1 MKKKV
6 IIIGSGI
13 AGLAVSIRL
22 KSKGYSVEVYEKNK
36 NVGGK
41 LSDFYI
47 DKFRHDFG
55 PKLFTMPNLIEDIFE
70 NAGVNTDKY
79 FKYDKLEIACKYFWD
94 DGQIFNAYSDSQKF
108 INEVHKN
115 FNKHENKVEEYIF
128 NSKKKFNLVKK
139 IFLEKSLHK
148 ISTYLSLDSLKAI
161 LNFLQLNIFI
171 SLNSLNRRYFK
182 DEKLIQLF
190 NRFATYNGSS
200 PYLTSGIMSII
211 QHLEHDLGVFMP
223 RKGIS
228 DISYSLY
235 NLAIDLGVKF
245 HFNSEIDNIIIKNK
259 SAVGVSINKINHK
272 ADIIISN
279 MDINLTYDR
288 LLKGYKKPFFIKN
301 YQPSSSAVVFYWN
314 MNKSFSNINV
324 HNIIFSRDQKKE
336 FDYIF
341 NKKSIYDD
349 PTVYICSTSKIVKE
363 DAPIGSENWFILINS
378 PFDSGQDWKK
388 IKKTLRDNI
397 IKKINSTLKVDIE
410 SNIVGEKI
418 LTPIEIEIETLS
430 KFGALYGSSSNSLQ
444 SAFIRHPNFSKNI
457 NNLYF
462 CGGSVHPGG
471 GIPLCLNSA
480 KIVSDLIN

>member
-22 KSKGYSVEVYEKNK
+22 KSKGHSVEVYEKNK

-79 FKYDKLEIACKYFWD
+79 FKYDKLDIACKYFWD

-108 INEVHKN
+108 INEVHKK

-171 SLNSLNRRYFK
+171 SLNSLNKKYFK

-245 HFNSEIDNIIIKNK
+245 HFNSEIDSIIIKNK

-363 DAPIGSENWFILINS
+363 DAPIGCENWFILINS

-388 IKKTLRDNI
+388 IKKTLRDNV
-397 IKKINSTLKVDIE
+397 IKKISSTLKVDIE

>member
-36 NVGGK
+36 NAGGK

-363 DAPIGSENWFILINS
+363 DAPIGCENWFILINS

>member
-1 MKKKV
+1 LKKKV

-94 DGQIFNAYSDSQKF
+94 DGQIFNAYSGSQKF

-363 DAPIGSENWFILINS
+363 DAPIGCENWFILINS

>member
-13 AGLAVSIRL
+13 AGLALSIRL
-22 KSKGYSVEVYEKNK
+22 KSKGYNVEVFEKNE

-41 LSDFYI
+41 LSDFYL
-47 DKFRHDFG
+47 DNFRHDFG

-70 NAGVNTDKY
+70 DAGVNIDKY
-79 FKYDKLEIACKYFWD
+79 FKYDKLDIACKYFWD
-94 DGQIFNAYSDSQKF
+94 DGHIFNAYSDSQKF
-108 INEVHKN
+108 IHEIHNK
-115 FNKHENKVEEYIF
+115 FNKEENKVEEYIF

-139 IFLEKSLHK
+139 IFLENSLHK
-148 ISTYLSLDSLKAI
+148 ISTYLSLDSVKAI
-161 LNFLQLNIFI
+161 FNFLQLNIFI

-235 NLAIDLGVKF
+235 NLATDLGVKF
-245 HFNSEIDNIIIKNK
+245 YFNSEIDKIIIKNK
-259 SAVGVSINKINHK
+259 SAVGVSINKISHK

-288 LLKGYKKPFFIKN
+288 LLKGYKKPLFIKN

-324 HNIIFSRDQKKE
+324 HNIIFGKDQKKE

-349 PTVYICSTSKIVKE
+349 PTIYICSTSKIVKE
-363 DAPIGSENWFILINS
+363 DAPTGCENWFILINS

-388 IKKTLRDNI
+388 IKKTLRNNI
-397 IKKINSTLKVDIE
+397 IKKISSTLKIDIK

-418 LTPIEIEIETLS
+418 LTPVDIETETLS
-430 KFGALYGSSSNSLQ
+430 KFGSLYGSSSNSLK
-444 SAFIRHPNFSKNI
+444 SAFIRHPNFSRKT

-480 KIVSDLIN
+480 KIVSDLIG

>member
-79 FKYDKLEIACKYFWD
+79 FKYDKLDIACKYFWD

-108 INEVHKN
+108 INEVHKK
-115 FNKHENKVEEYIF
+115 FDKHENKVEEYIF

-182 DEKLIQLF
+182 DKKLIQLF

-245 HFNSEIDNIIIKNK
+245 HFNSEIDSIIIKNK

-288 LLKGYKKPFFIKN
+288 LLNGYKKPFFIKN

-341 NKKSIYDD
+341 NKKSIYED

-363 DAPIGSENWFILINS
+363 DAPIGCENWFILINS

-397 IKKINSTLKVDIE
+397 IKKISSTLKVDIE

>member
-1 MKKKV
+1 LKKKV

-79 FKYDKLEIACKYFWD
+79 FKYDKLDIACKYFWD

-108 INEVHKN
+108 INEVHEK
-115 FNKHENKVEEYIF
+115 FDKHENKVEQYIL

-148 ISTYLSLDSLKAI
+148 ISTYLSFDSLKGI

-171 SLNSLNRRYFK
+171 SLNSLNKRYFR

-223 RKGIS
+223 KKGIS
-228 DISYSLY
+228 DISQSLY

-245 HFNSEIDNIIIKNK
+245 HFNSEIDKILIKHK
-259 SAVGVSINKINHK
+259 SAVGVSINKINYK
-272 ADIIISN
+272 ADIIVSN

-301 YQPSSSAVVFYWN
+301 YHPSSSAVVFYWN
-314 MNKSFSNINV
+314 MNKSFSNISV
-324 HNIIFSRDQKKE
+324 HNIIFSSDQKKE

-341 NKKSIYDD
+341 NKNSIYDD

-363 DAPIGSENWFILINS
+363 DAPSGCENWFILINS
-378 PFDSGQDWKK
+378 PFDSGQNWKK
-388 IKKTLRDNI
+388 IKKNLRNNI
-397 IKKINSTLKVDIE
+397 IKKINSTLNVDIE
-410 SNIVGEKI
+410 SNIIGEKI
-418 LTPIEIEIETLS
+418 LTPVDIENETLS
-430 KFGALYGSSSNSLQ
+430 KFGSLYGSSSNSLQ

>member
-1 MKKKV
+1 LKKKV

-13 AGLAVSIRL
+13 AGLALSVRL
-22 KSKGYSVEVYEKNK
+22 KSKGYDVEVFEKNK

-41 LSDFYI
+41 LSDFYLNN
-47 DKFRHDFG
+47 FRHDFG

-70 NAGVNTDKY
+70 DARVDIKKY
-79 FKYDKLEIACKYFWD
+79 FKYDKLDIACKYFWD
-94 DGQIFNAYSDSQKF
+94 DGHIFNAYSDSQKF
-108 INEVHKN
+108 IDEVYKKFDREGN
-115 FNKHENKVEEYIF
+115 QVEKYIF

-148 ISTYLSLDSLKAI
+148 ISTYLSFDTLKGI

-171 SLNSLNRRYFK
+171 SLNSLNKRYFR

-223 RKGIS
+223 KKGIS
-228 DISYSLY
+228 DISLSLY

-245 HFNSEIDNIIIKNK
+245 HFNSEIDKILIKHK
-259 SAVGVSINKINHK
+259 SAVGVSINKINYK
-272 ADIIISN
+272 ADIIVSN

-314 MNKSFSNINV
+314 MNKSFSNISV
-324 HNIIFSRDQKKE
+324 HNIIFSRDQMKE

-341 NKKSIYDD
+341 NRNSIYYD

-363 DAPIGSENWFILINS
+363 DAPSGYENWFILINS
-378 PFDSGQDWKK
+378 PFDSGQNWKT
-388 IKKTLRDNI
+388 IKKNLRNNI
-397 IKKINSTLKVDIE
+397 IKKINSTLNVDIE
-410 SNIVGEKI
+410 SNIIGEKI
-418 LTPIEIEIETLS
+418 LTPVDIENETLS
-430 KFGALYGSSSNSLQ
+430 KFGSLYGSSSNSLQ
-444 SAFIRHPNFSKNI
+444 SAFIRHPNFSKKI

>member
-1 MKKKV
+1 LKKKV

-341 NKKSIYDD
+341 NKKSIYED

-363 DAPIGSENWFILINS
+363 DAPIGCENWFILINS

>member
-1 MKKKV
+1 MKRKA

-22 KSKGYSVEVYEKNK
+22 KSKGYDVEVYEKND

-47 DKFRHDFG
+47 NDFRHDFG
-55 PKLFTMPNLIEDIFE
+55 PKLFTMPNLIEDLYKV
-70 NAGVNTDKY
+70 AGVDINNY
-79 FKYDKLEIACKYFWD
+79 FKYQKLEIACKYFWD
-94 DGQIFNAYSDSQKF
+94 DGDTFNAYSNNQKF
-108 INEVHKN
+108 INEVYKK
-115 FNKHENKVEEYIF
+115 FNKEENKVESYISR
-128 NSKKKFNLVKK
+128 SKRKFNLVRK

-148 ISTYLSLDSLKAI
+148 ISTYLSFESFKAI
-161 LNFLQLNIFI
+161 FNFFQLNIFI
-171 SLNSLNRRYFK
+171 SLNSLNKIYFRDK
-182 DEKLIQLF
+182 KLIQLF

-200 PYLTSGIMSII
+200 PYMTSGIMSII

-223 RKGIS
+223 KKGIS

-235 NLAIDLGVKF
+235 RLATDLGIKF
-245 HFNSEIDNIIIKNK
+245 YLNSEIDKILIKDK
-259 SAVGVSINKINHK
+259 SAVGVVVNKIDHK
-272 ADIIISN
+272 ADIIVSN
-279 MDINLTYDR
+279 MDVSLTYDR
-288 LLKGYKKPFFIKN
+288 LLEGYKKPFFIKN

-314 MNKSFSNINV
+314 MNKSFPNINV
-324 HNIIFSRDQKKE
+324 HNIIFSKNQEDE

-341 NKKSIYDD
+341 NKKLIYND
-349 PTVYICSTSKIVKE
+349 PTVYICSTSKIVEE
-363 DAPIGSENWFILINS
+363 DAPAGCENWFILINS
-378 PFDSGQDWKK
+378 PFDNGQDWEK
-388 IKKTLRDNI
+388 IKKDLRKNI

-418 LTPIEIEIETLS
+418 LTPVDIESETLS
-430 KFGALYGSSSNSLQ
+430 KFGSLYGSSSNSLK
-444 SAFIRHPNFSKNI
+444 SAFVRHPNFSKNI

-480 KIVSDLIN
+480 KIVSDLIK

>member
-13 AGLAVSIRL
+13 AGLALSVRL
-22 KSKGYSVEVYEKNK
+22 KSKGYNVEVFEKNE

-41 LSDFYI
+41 LSDFYLNN
-47 DKFRHDFG
+47 FRHDFG

-70 NAGVNTDKY
+70 DAKVDIDKY
-79 FKYDKLEIACKYFWD
+79 FKYSKLDLACKYFWD
-94 DGQIFNAYSDSQKF
+94 DGHIFNAYSDSQKF
-108 INEVHKN
+108 IDEVHEK
-115 FNKHENKVEEYIF
+115 FNKEGNKVEKYIF

-148 ISTYLSLDSLKAI
+148 ISTYLSFDSLKAI

-171 SLNSLNRRYFK
+171 SLNSLNKRYFR

-223 RKGIS
+223 KKGIS
-228 DISYSLY
+228 DISHSLY
-235 NLAIDLGVKF
+235 NLAKDLGVKF
-245 HFNSEIDNIIIKNK
+245 HFNSEIDKILIKHK
-259 SAVGVSINKINHK
+259 SAVGVSINKINYK
-272 ADIIISN
+272 ADIIVSN

-314 MNKSFSNINV
+314 MNKSFSNISV
-324 HNIIFSRDQKKE
+324 HNIIFSRDQMKE

-341 NKKSIYDD
+341 NKNSIYDD

-363 DAPIGSENWFILINS
+363 DAPSGCENWFILINS
-378 PFDSGQDWKK
+378 PFNSGQNWKK
-388 IKKTLRDNI
+388 IKKNLRDNI
-397 IKKINSTLKVDIE
+397 IKKINSTLNVDIE
-410 SNIVGEKI
+410 NNIIGEKI
-418 LTPIEIEIETLS
+418 LTPVDIETETLS
-430 KFGALYGSSSNSLQ
+430 RFGSLYGSSSNSLQ

>member
-13 AGLAVSIRL
+13 AGLALSVRL
-22 KSKGYSVEVYEKNK
+22 KSKGYNVEVFEKNE

-41 LSDFYI
+41 LSDFYLNN
-47 DKFRHDFG
+47 FRHDFG

-70 NAGVNTDKY
+70 DAKVDIDKY
-79 FKYDKLEIACKYFWD
+79 FKYSKLDLACKYFWD
-94 DGQIFNAYSDSQKF
+94 DGHIFNAYSDSQKF
-108 INEVHKN
+108 IDEVHEK
-115 FNKHENKVEEYIF
+115 FNKEGNKVEKYIF

-148 ISTYLSLDSLKAI
+148 ISTYLSFDTLKGI

-171 SLNSLNRRYFK
+171 SLNSLNKRYFR

-223 RKGIS
+223 KKGIS
-228 DISYSLY
+228 DISHSLY
-235 NLAIDLGVKF
+235 NLAKDLGVKF
-245 HFNSEIDNIIIKNK
+245 HFNSEIDKILIKHK
-259 SAVGVSINKINHK
+259 SAVGVSINKINYK
-272 ADIIISN
+272 ADIIVSN

-314 MNKSFSNINV
+314 MNKSFSNISV
-324 HNIIFSRDQKKE
+324 HNIIFSRDQMKE

-341 NKKSIYDD
+341 NKNSIYDD

-363 DAPIGSENWFILINS
+363 DAPSGCENWFILINS
-378 PFDSGQDWKK
+378 PFNSGQNWKK
-388 IKKTLRDNI
+388 IKKNLRDNI
-397 IKKINSTLKVDIE
+397 IKKINSTLNVDIE
-410 SNIVGEKI
+410 NNIIGEKI
-418 LTPIEIEIETLS
+418 LTPVDIETETLS
-430 KFGALYGSSSNSLQ
+430 RFGSLYGSSSNSLQ

>member
-13 AGLAVSIRL
+13 AGLALSVRL
-22 KSKGYSVEVYEKNK
+22 KSKGYDVEVFEKNK

-41 LSDFYI
+41 LSDFYLNN
-47 DKFRHDFG
+47 FRHDFG

-70 NAGVNTDKY
+70 DARVDIKKY
-79 FKYDKLEIACKYFWD
+79 FKYDKLDIACKYFWD
-94 DGQIFNAYSDSQKF
+94 DGHIFNAYSDSQKF
-108 INEVHKN
+108 IDEVHKKFDREGN
-115 FNKHENKVEEYIF
+115 QVEKYIF

-148 ISTYLSLDSLKAI
+148 ISTYLSFDTLKGI

-171 SLNSLNRRYFK
+171 SLNSLNKRYFR

-223 RKGIS
+223 KKGIS
-228 DISYSLY
+228 DISLSLY

-245 HFNSEIDNIIIKNK
+245 HFNSEIDKILIKHK
-259 SAVGVSINKINHK
+259 SAVGVSINKINYK
-272 ADIIISN
+272 ADIIVSN

-314 MNKSFSNINV
+314 MNKSFSNISV
-324 HNIIFSRDQKKE
+324 HNIIFSRDQMKE

-341 NKKSIYDD
+341 NRNSIYYD

-363 DAPIGSENWFILINS
+363 DAPSGYENWFILINS
-378 PFDSGQDWKK
+378 PFDSGQNWKT
-388 IKKTLRDNI
+388 IKKNLRNNI
-397 IKKINSTLKVDIE
+397 IKKINSTLNVDIE
-410 SNIVGEKI
+410 SNIIGEKI
-418 LTPIEIEIETLS
+418 LTPVDIENETLS
-430 KFGALYGSSSNSLQ
+430 KFGSLYGSSSNSLQ
-444 SAFIRHPNFSKNI
+444 SAFIRHPNFSKKI

>member
-6 IIIGSGI
+6 IVIGSGI

-22 KSKGYSVEVYEKNK
+22 RTKGYDVEVYEKND

-47 DKFRHDFG
+47 DDFRHDFG
-55 PKLFTMPNLIEDIFE
+55 PKLFTMPNLIEDIFTD
-70 NAGVNTDKY
+70 AGVNIDEY
-79 FKYDKLEIACKYFWD
+79 FKYDKLDIACKYFWD
-94 DGQIFNAYSDSQKF
+94 DGYTFNAYSDNKRF
-108 INEVHKN
+108 INEVQKK
-115 FNKHENKVEEYIF
+115 FNKEENKVKSYVSR
-128 NSKKKFNLVKK
+128 SKKKFNLVKT
-139 IFLEKSLHK
+139 IFLEKSLHRV
-148 ISTYLSLDSLKAI
+148 STYLSLDAVKAI
-161 LNFLQLNIFI
+161 FNILQLNIFMTLD
-171 SLNSLNRRYFK
+171 SLNKRYFRDK
-182 DEKLIQLF
+182 KLIQIF

-200 PYLTSGIMSII
+200 PYLISGIMSII

-223 RKGIS
+223 KKGIS
-228 DISYSLY
+228 DISHSLYSLA
-235 NLAIDLGVKF
+235 LDIGVKF
-245 HFNSEIDNIIIKNK
+245 HFNSEIDQILIKDK
-259 SAVGVSINKINHK
+259 SVVGVLINNINHK

-279 MDINLTYDR
+279 MDVSLTYDR
-288 LLKGYKKPFFIKN
+288 LLKGYNKPFSVKN

-324 HNIIFSRDQKKE
+324 HNIIFSKDQEKE

-341 NKKSIYDD
+341 NKKSIYND

-363 DAPIGSENWFILINS
+363 DAPAGCENWFILINS
-378 PFDSGQDWKK
+378 PFDNGQDWEK
-388 IKKTLRDNI
+388 IKKNLRNNI
-397 IKKINSTLKVDIE
+397 IKKINSTLKVEIE
-410 SNIVGEKI
+410 NNIINEKI
-418 LTPIEIEIETLS
+418 LTPVDIETETLS
-430 KFGALYGSSSNSLQ
+430 KFGSLYGSSSNSLQ

-480 KIVSDLIN
+480 KIVSELIN

>member
-1 MKKKV
+1 LKKKV

-13 AGLAVSIRL
+13 AGLALSVRL
-22 KSKGYSVEVYEKNK
+22 KSKGYNVEVFEKNK

-47 DKFRHDFG
+47 NNFRHDFG
-55 PKLFTMPNLIEDIFE
+55 PKLFTMPNLIEDIFDD
-70 NAGVNTDKY
+70 ARVDIDKY
-79 FKYDKLEIACKYFWD
+79 FKYDKLDIACKYFWD
-94 DGQIFNAYSDSQKF
+94 DGKIFNAYSDSQKF
-108 INEVHKN
+108 IDEVHKN
-115 FNKHENKVEEYIF
+115 FNKEEKKVEEYIF

-148 ISTYLSLDSLKAI
+148 ISTYLSFDSLKAI
-161 LNFLQLNIFI
+161 FNFFQLNIFI
-171 SLNSLNRRYFK
+171 SLNSLNKRYFR
-182 DEKLIQLF
+182 DEKLVQLF

-211 QHLEHDLGVFMP
+211 QHLEHDHGVFMP
-223 RKGIS
+223 KKGLS
-228 DISYSLY
+228 DISHSLY
-235 NLAIDLGVKF
+235 NLAKDLGVKF
-245 HFNSEIDNIIIKNK
+245 RFNSEIDKILIKNK
-259 SAVGVSINKINHK
+259 SAVGVSIKRTNYG
-272 ADIIISN
+272 ADIIVSN

-341 NKKSIYDD
+341 NRNLIYDD

-363 DAPIGSENWFILINS
+363 DAPSGCENWFILINS
-378 PFDSGQDWKK
+378 PFDSGQNWKK
-388 IKKTLRDNI
+388 IKKKLRNNV

-410 SNIVGEKI
+410 NNIIGEKI
-418 LTPIEIEIETLS
+418 LTPVDIETETLS
-430 KFGALYGSSSNSLQ
+430 KFGALYGSSSNSLK

>member
-22 KSKGYSVEVYEKNK
+22 KSKGQSVEVYEKNK
-36 NVGGK
+36 NVGGN
-41 LSDFYI
+41 LSDVYI

-79 FKYDKLEIACKYFWD
+79 FKYDKLDIACKYFWD

-108 INEVHKN
+108 INEVHKK

-171 SLNSLNRRYFK
+171 SLNSLNKKYFK

-245 HFNSEIDNIIIKNK
+245 HFNSEIDSIIIKNK

-363 DAPIGSENWFILINS
+363 DAPIGCENWFILINS

>member
-1 MKKKV
+1 MKRKA

-22 KSKGYSVEVYEKNK
+22 KSKGYDVEVYEKND

-47 DKFRHDFG
+47 DDFRHDFG
-55 PKLFTMPNLIEDIFE
+55 PKLFTMPDLIEDLYKV
-70 NAGVNTDKY
+70 AGVDINDY
-79 FKYDKLEIACKYFWD
+79 FKYQKLEIACKYFWD
-94 DGQIFNAYSDSQKF
+94 DGDTFNAYSNNQKF
-108 INEVHKN
+108 INEVYKK
-115 FNKHENKVEEYIF
+115 FNKQENKVESYISR
-128 NSKKKFNLVKK
+128 SKRKFNLVRK

-148 ISTYLSLDSLKAI
+148 ISTYLSFESFKAI
-161 LNFLQLNIFI
+161 FNFFQLNIFI
-171 SLNSLNRRYFK
+171 SLNSLNKIYFRDK
-182 DEKLIQLF
+182 KLIQLF

-200 PYLTSGIMSII
+200 PYMTSGIMSII

-223 RKGIS
+223 KKGIS
-228 DISYSLY
+228 DISYSLHR
-235 NLAIDLGVKF
+235 LAIDLGIKF
-245 HFNSEIDNIIIKNK
+245 YLNSEIEKILIKDK
-259 SAVGVSINKINHK
+259 SAVGVVVNKINHK

-279 MDINLTYDR
+279 MDVSLTYDR
-288 LLKGYKKPFFIKN
+288 LLVGYKKPFFIQN

-314 MNKSFSNINV
+314 INKSFPNLNV
-324 HNIIFSRDQKKE
+324 HNIIFSKNQEDE

-341 NKKSIYDD
+341 HKKLIYND
-349 PTVYICSTSKIVKE
+349 PTVYICSTSKIVEE
-363 DAPIGSENWFILINS
+363 DAPAGCENWFILINS
-378 PFDSGQDWKK
+378 PFDNGQDWEK
-388 IKKTLRDNI
+388 IKKDLRKNI

-418 LTPIEIEIETLS
+418 LTPVDIESETLS
-430 KFGALYGSSSNSLQ
+430 KFGSLYGSSSNSLK
-444 SAFIRHPNFSKNI
+444 SAFVRHPNFSKNI

-480 KIVSDLIN
+480 KIVSDLIK

>member
-22 KSKGYSVEVYEKNK
+22 KSKGHSVEVYEKNK

-79 FKYDKLEIACKYFWD
+79 FKYDKLDIACKYFWD

-115 FNKHENKVEEYIF
+115 FNKHDNKVEEYIF

-171 SLNSLNRRYFK
+171 SLNSLNKKYFK

-245 HFNSEIDNIIIKNK
+245 HFNSEIDSIIIKNK

-288 LLKGYKKPFFIKN
+288 LLEGYKKPFFIKN

-363 DAPIGSENWFILINS
+363 DAPIGCENWFILINS

-397 IKKINSTLKVDIE
+397 IKKISSTLKVDIE

>member
-13 AGLAVSIRL
+13 AGLALSVRL
-22 KSKGYSVEVYEKNK
+22 KSKGYDVEVFEKNK

-41 LSDFYI
+41 LSDFYLNN
-47 DKFRHDFG
+47 FRHDFG

-70 NAGVNTDKY
+70 DARVDIKKY
-79 FKYDKLEIACKYFWD
+79 FKYDKLDIACKYFWD
-94 DGQIFNAYSDSQKF
+94 DGHIFNAYSDSQKF
-108 INEVHKN
+108 IDEVHKKFDREGN
-115 FNKHENKVEEYIF
+115 QVEKYIF

-148 ISTYLSLDSLKAI
+148 ISTYLSFDTLKGI

-171 SLNSLNRRYFK
+171 SLNSLNKRYFR

-223 RKGIS
+223 KKGIS
-228 DISYSLY
+228 DISLSLY

-245 HFNSEIDNIIIKNK
+245 HFNSEIDKILIKHK
-259 SAVGVSINKINHK
+259 SAVGVSINKINYK
-272 ADIIISN
+272 ADIIVSN

-314 MNKSFSNINV
+314 MNKSFSNISV
-324 HNIIFSRDQKKE
+324 HNIIFSRDQMKE

-341 NKKSIYDD
+341 NRNSIYYD

-363 DAPIGSENWFILINS
+363 DAPSGYENWFILINS
-378 PFDSGQDWKK
+378 PFDSGQNWIT
-388 IKKTLRDNI
+388 IKKNLRNNI
-397 IKKINSTLKVDIE
+397 IKKINSTLNVDIE
-410 SNIVGEKI
+410 SNIIGEKI
-418 LTPIEIEIETLS
+418 LTPVDIENETLS
-430 KFGALYGSSSNSLQ
+430 KFGSLYGSSSNSLQ
-444 SAFIRHPNFSKNI
+444 SAFIRHPNFSKKI

>member
-22 KSKGYSVEVYEKNK
+22 KSKGHSVEVYEKNK

-79 FKYDKLEIACKYFWD
+79 FKYDKLDIACKYFWD

-108 INEVHKN
+108 INEVHKK

-171 SLNSLNRRYFK
+171 SLNSLNKKYFK

-245 HFNSEIDNIIIKNK
+245 HFNSEIDSIIIKNK

-288 LLKGYKKPFFIKN
+288 LLEGYKKPFFIKN

-363 DAPIGSENWFILINS
+363 DAPIGCENWFILINS

-397 IKKINSTLKVDIE
+397 IKKISSTLKVDIE
-410 SNIVGEKI
+410 SNIIGEKI

>member
-1 MKKKV
+1 LKKKV

-13 AGLAVSIRL
+13 AGLALSVRL
-22 KSKGYSVEVYEKNK
+22 KSKGYDVEVFEKNK

-41 LSDFYI
+41 LSDFYLNN
-47 DKFRHDFG
+47 FRHDFG

-70 NAGVNTDKY
+70 DARVDIKKY
-79 FKYDKLEIACKYFWD
+79 FKYDKLDIACKYFWD
-94 DGQIFNAYSDSQKF
+94 DGHIFNAYSDSQKF
-108 INEVHKN
+108 IDEVHKKFDREGN
-115 FNKHENKVEEYIF
+115 QVEKYIF

-148 ISTYLSLDSLKAI
+148 ISTYLSFDTLKGI

-171 SLNSLNRRYFK
+171 SLNSLNKRYFR

-223 RKGIS
+223 KKGIS
-228 DISYSLY
+228 DISLSLY

-245 HFNSEIDNIIIKNK
+245 HFNSEIDKILIKNK
-259 SAVGVSINKINHK
+259 SAVGVSINKINYK
-272 ADIIISN
+272 ADIIVSN

-301 YQPSSSAVVFYWN
+301 YQPSSSAIVFYWN
-314 MNKSFSNINV
+314 MNKSFSNISV
-324 HNIIFSRDQKKE
+324 HNIIFSRDQMKE

-341 NKKSIYDD
+341 NRNSIYYD

-363 DAPIGSENWFILINS
+363 DAPSGYENWFILINS
-378 PFDSGQDWKK
+378 PFDSGQNWKT
-388 IKKTLRDNI
+388 IKKNLRNNI
-397 IKKINSTLKVDIE
+397 IKKINSTLNVDIE
-410 SNIVGEKI
+410 SNIIGEKI
-418 LTPIEIEIETLS
+418 LTPVDIENETLS
-430 KFGALYGSSSNSLQ
+430 KFGSLYGSSSNSLQ
-444 SAFIRHPNFSKNI
+444 SAFIRHPNFSKKI

>member
-1 MKKKV
+1 MKRKA

-22 KSKGYSVEVYEKNK
+22 KSKGYDVEVYEKND

-47 DKFRHDFG
+47 DDFRHDFG
-55 PKLFTMPNLIEDIFE
+55 PKLFTMPDLIEDLYKV
-70 NAGVNTDKY
+70 AGVDINDY
-79 FKYDKLEIACKYFWD
+79 FKYQKLEIACKYFWD
-94 DGQIFNAYSDSQKF
+94 DGDTFNAYSNNQKF
-108 INEVHKN
+108 INEVYKK
-115 FNKHENKVEEYIF
+115 FNKEENKVESYISR
-128 NSKKKFNLVKK
+128 SKKKFNLVRK

-148 ISTYLSLDSLKAI
+148 ISTYLSFESFKAI
-161 LNFLQLNIFI
+161 FNFFQLNIFI
-171 SLNSLNRRYFK
+171 TLNSLNKIYFRDK
-182 DEKLIQLF
+182 KLIQLF

-200 PYLTSGIMSII
+200 PYMTSGIMSII

-223 RKGIS
+223 KKGIS

-235 NLAIDLGVKF
+235 NLAIDLGIKF
-245 HFNSEIDNIIIKNK
+245 YLNSEIDKILIKDK
-259 SAVGVSINKINHK
+259 TAVGVVVNNIDHK

-279 MDINLTYDR
+279 MDVSLTYDR
-288 LLKGYKKPFFIKN
+288 LLVGCKKPFFIQN

-314 MNKSFSNINV
+314 INKSFPNLNV
-324 HNIIFSRDQKKE
+324 HNIIFSKNQEDE
-336 FDYIF
+336 FDHIF
-341 NKKSIYDD
+341 NKKLIYTD
-349 PTVYICSTSKIVKE
+349 PTVYICSTSKIVEE
-363 DAPIGSENWFILINS
+363 DAPAGCENWFILINS
-378 PFDSGQDWKK
+378 PFDNGQDWEK
-388 IKKTLRDNI
+388 IKKDLRKNI

-418 LTPIEIEIETLS
+418 LTPVDIESETLS
-430 KFGALYGSSSNSLQ
+430 KFGSLYGSSSNSLK
-444 SAFIRHPNFSKNI
+444 SAFVRHPNFSKNI

-480 KIVSDLIN
+480 KIVSDLIK

>member
-1 MKKKV
+1 
-6 IIIGSGI
+6 
-13 AGLAVSIRL
+13 
-22 KSKGYSVEVYEKNK
+22 
-36 NVGGK
+36 
-41 LSDFYI
+41 
-47 DKFRHDFG
+47 
-55 PKLFTMPNLIEDIFE
+55 MPNLIEDIFE
-70 NAGVNTDKY
+70 DARVDIKKY
-79 FKYDKLEIACKYFWD
+79 FKYDKLDIACKYFWD
-94 DGQIFNAYSDSQKF
+94 DGHIFNAYSDSQKF
-108 INEVHKN
+108 IDEVHKKFDREGN
-115 FNKHENKVEEYIF
+115 QVEKYIF

-148 ISTYLSLDSLKAI
+148 ISTYLSFDTLKGI

-171 SLNSLNRRYFK
+171 SLNSLNKRYFR

-223 RKGIS
+223 KKGIS
-228 DISYSLY
+228 DISLSLY

-245 HFNSEIDNIIIKNK
+245 HFNSEIDKILIKHK
-259 SAVGVSINKINHK
+259 SAVGVSINKINYK
-272 ADIIISN
+272 ADIIVSN

-314 MNKSFSNINV
+314 MNKSFSNISV
-324 HNIIFSRDQKKE
+324 HNIIFSRDQMKE

-341 NKKSIYDD
+341 NRNSIYYD

-363 DAPIGSENWFILINS
+363 DAPSGYENWFILINS
-378 PFDSGQDWKK
+378 PFDSGQNWKT
-388 IKKTLRDNI
+388 IKKNLRNNI
-397 IKKINSTLKVDIE
+397 IKKINSTLNVDIE
-410 SNIVGEKI
+410 SNIIGEKI
-418 LTPIEIEIETLS
+418 LTPVDIENETLS
-430 KFGALYGSSSNSLQ
+430 KFGSLYGSSSNSLQ
-444 SAFIRHPNFSKNI
+444 SAFIRHPNFSKKI

>member
-6 IIIGSGI
+6 IVIGSGI
-13 AGLAVSIRL
+13 AGLAASIRL
-22 KSKGYSVEVYEKNK
+22 KTKGYEVEVYEKNS

-47 DKFRHDFG
+47 DNFRHDFG
-55 PKLFTMPNLIEDIFE
+55 PKLFTMPELVEELFE
-70 NAGVNTDKY
+70 NAGVNIDKY
-79 FKYDKLEIACKYFWD
+79 FKYEKLDIACKYFWC
-94 DGQIFNAYSDSQKF
+94 DGLTFNAYSNNQKF
-108 INEVHKN
+108 LNEVKKN
-115 FNKHENKVEEYIF
+115 FNNKENKVERYLIK
-128 NSKKKFNLVKK
+128 SKNKFNLVKR

-148 ISTYLSLDSLKAI
+148 FSTYLSFDAIKAI
-161 LNFLQLNIFI
+161 FNILQLNIFI
-171 SLNSLNRRYFK
+171 SLNSLNKRYFR

-223 RKGIS
+223 KKGIS
-228 DISYSLY
+228 DISYSLH

-245 HFNSEIDNIIIKNK
+245 YFNSEIDQILIKDK
-259 SAVGVSINKINHK
+259 SAVGVVINKIHHK

-279 MDINLTYDR
+279 MDVNLTYDR
-288 LLKGYKKPFFIKN
+288 LLKGLKKPFFIKN

-314 MNKSFSNINV
+314 MNKSFSDINV
-324 HNIIFSRDQKKE
+324 HNIIFSKDQEKE

-341 NKKSIYDD
+341 NKKSIYND

-363 DAPIGSENWFILINS
+363 DAPDGCENWFILINS
-378 PFDSGQDWKK
+378 PFDNGQDWEI
-388 IKKTLRDNI
+388 IKKELRNNI
-397 IKKINSTLKVDIE
+397 IKKINSTLKVNIE
-410 SNIVGEKI
+410 NNIINERI
-418 LTPIEIEIETLS
+418 LTPVDIETETLS
-430 KFGALYGSSSNSLQ
+430 KFGSLYGSSSNSLQ
-444 SAFIRHPNFSKNI
+444 SAFVRHPNFSKNI

-480 KIVSDLIN
+480 KIVSELID

>member
-94 DGQIFNAYSDSQKF
+94 DGQIFNAYSGSQKF

-363 DAPIGSENWFILINS
+363 DAPIGCENWFILINS

>member
-79 FKYDKLEIACKYFWD
+79 FKYDKLDIACKYFWD
-94 DGQIFNAYSDSQKF
+94 DGHIFNAYSDSQKF
-108 INEVHKN
+108 INEVHKK
-115 FNKHENKVEEYIF
+115 FNKHDNKIEEYIY

-161 LNFLQLNIFI
+161 LSFLQLNIFI
-171 SLNSLNRRYFK
+171 SLNSLNRKYFK

-245 HFNSEIDNIIIKNK
+245 HFNSEIDSIIIKNK

-288 LLKGYKKPFFIKN
+288 LLIGYKKPFFIKN

-314 MNKSFSNINV
+314 MNKSFPNINV
-324 HNIIFSRDQKKE
+324 HNIIFSRDQKEE

-341 NKKSIYDD
+341 NRKSIYDD

-363 DAPIGSENWFILINS
+363 DAPTGCENWFILINS
-378 PFDSGQDWKK
+378 PFNSGQDWNK
-388 IKKTLRDNI
+388 IKKTLRKNI
-397 IKKINSTLKVDIE
+397 IRKIGTTLKVDIE

-418 LTPIEIEIETLS
+418 LTPIEIEAETLS
-430 KFGALYGSSSNSLQ
+430 KFGSLYGSSSNSLQ
-444 SAFIRHPNFSKNI
+444 SAFIRHPNFSKKI

-480 KIVSDLIN
+480 KIVSDLIR

>member
-13 AGLAVSIRL
+13 AGLALSVRL
-22 KSKGYSVEVYEKNK
+22 KSKGYNVEVFEKNE

-41 LSDFYI
+41 LSDFYLNN
-47 DKFRHDFG
+47 FRHDFG

-70 NAGVNTDKY
+70 DAKVDIDKY
-79 FKYDKLEIACKYFWD
+79 FKYSKLDLACKYFWD
-94 DGQIFNAYSDSQKF
+94 DGHIFNAYSDSQKF
-108 INEVHKN
+108 IDEVHEK
-115 FNKHENKVEEYIF
+115 FNKEGNKVEKYIF

-148 ISTYLSLDSLKAI
+148 ISTYLSFDSLKAI

-171 SLNSLNRRYFK
+171 SLNSLNKRYFR

-223 RKGIS
+223 KKGIS
-228 DISYSLY
+228 DISHSLY
-235 NLAIDLGVKF
+235 ILAIDLGVKF
-245 HFNSEIDNIIIKNK
+245 HFNSEIDKILIKNK
-259 SAVGVSINKINHK
+259 SAVGVSINKINYK
-272 ADIIISN
+272 ADIIVSN
-279 MDINLTYDR
+279 MDVNLTYDK
-288 LLKGYKKPFFIKN
+288 LLKGYKKPHFVMN
-301 YQPSSSAVVFYWN
+301 YQPSSSAIVFYWN
-314 MNKSFSNINV
+314 MNKSFSNISV
-324 HNIIFSRDQKKE
+324 HNIIFSKDQKKE
-336 FDYIF
+336 FDHIF
-341 NKKSIYDD
+341 NKNSIYED

-363 DAPIGSENWFILINS
+363 DAPDGCENWFILINS
-378 PFDSGQDWKK
+378 PFDDGQDWEI
-388 IKKTLRDNI
+388 IKKELRSNI

-410 SNIVGEKI
+410 NNIIKEKI
-418 LTPIEIEIETLS
+418 LTPVDIETETLS
-430 KFGALYGSSSNSLQ
+430 KFGSLYGSSSNSLQ
-444 SAFIRHPNFSKNI
+444 SAFVRHPNFSKNI

-480 KIVSDLIN
+480 KIVSELIN